1 MAYDADVLIAGA
13 GPVGAVLA
21 ALLAKQ
27 GISAIVADRETAV
40 YRQPRAAHF
49 DAEIMRIFQQIG
61 VADTVA
67 QQART
72 ISAYEFVNAAGDIL
86 MRFEVPAMTA
96 QGWPAS
102 FMFHQPAMEEA
113 VRAVLTE
120 SPSVEL
126 ALGRELVSFTQD
138 ADGVSAVLA
147 HEGAE
152 RHVRTRYLVGC
163 DGANSLVRRA
173 LDIPLFDYGFDEPW
187 LVIDTV
193 MPDESRL
200 KPYGVQLCD
209 PARPTTIM
217 PMSPGRRRWEF
228 MLLPGETPEGMLDDA
243 RIAALMAPFAGPGEA
258 ELVRK
263 AVYRFHG
270 LVAHSWVQ
278 GRVLLAG
285 DAAHQMPPF
294 AGQGMC
300 SGLRDA
306 ANLAWKLAFVIRG
319 AASAALLDSYQSERE
334 PHVRAV
340 IEGAIAMG
348 RVVCTLDPAAA
359 AARDAQMLAARAA
372 AGARSEPPPGSGRL
386 PRGCL
391 MESHRAGEIA
401 PQPWLSGGAA
411 RRRLDED
418 AGQGFVLIAGD
429 PPAEVPDFVTII
441 RPGAIEDGVAWTA
454 WTGEAEGVLIR
465 PDRYVFGTGR
475 PADLIHALSAAL

>member
-1 MAYDADVLIAGA
+1 MTETDVLIAGA

-21 ALLAKQ
+21 ALLARQ
-27 GISAIVADRETAV
+27 GVRTVVADRETEV
-40 YRQPRAAHF
+40 YRLPRAAHF

-61 VADTVA
+61 VSEAVA

-72 ISAYEFVNAAGDIL
+72 ISAYEFVNAAGDML
-86 MRFEVPAMTA
+86 MRFDVPAMTA

-113 VRAVLTE
+113 VRAKLAESSLVEIMLGWSLTGFE
-120 SPSVEL
+120 
-126 ALGRELVSFTQD
+126 QD
-138 ADGVSAVLA
+138 SDGVTATFSRD
-147 HEGAE
+147 GGE
-152 RHVRTRYLVGC
+152 RRIRARYLVGC
-163 DGANSLVRRA
+163 DGANSFVRRA
-173 LDIPLFDYGFDEPW
+173 LDVPLFDYGFDEPW
-187 LVIDTV
+187 LVIDTL
-193 MPDESRL
+193 MADESRL

-228 MLLPGETPEGMLDDA
+228 MLLPGETPDEMLDDA
-243 RIAALMAPFAGPGEA
+243 RILALLAPFAKPGEA

-270 LVAHSWVQ
+270 LVATSWRQ

-306 ANLAWKLAFVIRG
+306 ANLAWKLAAVLRG
-319 AASAALLDSYQSERE
+319 EAADKLLDTYQSERE

-348 RVVCTLDPAAA
+348 RVVCTLDPEAA

-372 AGARSEPPPGSGRL
+372 AGARTDAPPGSGAL
-386 PRGCL
+386 PKGCL
-391 MESHRAGEIA
+391 MKSHRAGEIA
-401 PQPWLSGGAA
+401 PQPWLKSDGRPRLDDEAGDGFILIGSERPTDLPPFVRFVDSGGFEDQPAWATWMGGAA
-411 RRRLDED
+411 
-418 AGQGFVLIAGD
+418 A
-429 PPAEVPDFVTII
+429 T
-441 RPGAIEDGVAWTA
+441 
-454 WTGEAEGVLIR
+454 LIR
-465 PDRYVFGTGR
+465 PDRYVFGTGT
-475 PADLIHALSAAL
+475 PGELISALRAAF